1 MKLRARELCEMGDK
15 LFSAR
20 LQLVSFWQECAENF
34 YPERADFTHSRS
46 LGTDFASHLMSGA
59 PVLARR
65 ELADQFGA
73 MLRPKGKE
81 WFGMVPDDKELSES
95 RESKEFMDYL
105 VKAQRAAMYD
115 GSAMLTRAT
124 KEADNDFACFGQA
137 ALTVELDMDRM
148 ILLYKTH
155 HLRDV
160 AWSENDY
167 GEKDYIHRKWKMQ
180 ARNLCNKYKEKV
192 PAKIHEMAKT
202 EPFKELEVR
211 HIVVPYDD
219 YDATKPGKGNV
230 NGKFKFWSMIV
241 LKDEDAVL
249 SEKPVIDHQYI
260 IPRWQTVSG
269 SQYAHSPAT
278 VIALP
283 DARLLQRITF
293 TLLEAGEK
301 ATNPPM
307 LAVQEAIRSDIALYA
322 GGITWADAE
331 YDERL
336 GEILRPLNMDKS
348 GLSFGHEMAD
358 RHEAMIKRAFFL
370 DQIQL
375 PPFDGAA
382 MTATEI
388 RARTEEYIRAALP
401 LFEPLEAEYNEAL
414 CEKTFNI
421 LKWNGAFGSK
431 EDWPEDLLTADLKW
445 QFQSP
450 LADAAGKTDAITFQ
464 ESANILAIAAQIDP
478 NLKAEW
484 DVREDFRKA
493 LRAVKATVVDEA
505 TSEEAQS
512 AANEMSQLQQGIG
525 LASAGGQAAAQMGKA
540 VESFSTLQG
549 VAA

>member
-1 MKLRARELCEMGDK
+1 MKLRARELCDMGDK
-15 LFSAR
+15 LFANR
-20 LQLVSFWQECAENF
+20 GQLMSLWQELADNF
-34 YPERADFTHSRS
+34 YPERADFTTSRS
-46 LGTDFASHLMSGA
+46 LGSEFASHLMSGA

-65 ELADQFGA
+65 ELADQFGS

-81 WFGMVPDDKELSES
+81 WFSIVPDDMEMQEK
-95 RESKEFMDYL
+95 RESKDFLDGI
-105 VKAQRAAMYD
+105 VKIQRAAMYD
-115 GSAMLTRAT
+115 GAAMLTRAT
-124 KEADNDFACFGQA
+124 KEADNDFATFGQA
-137 ALTVELDMDRM
+137 VLTAELDLDRM
-148 ILLYKTH
+148 TLIYRTH

-180 ARNLCNKYKEKV
+180 ARNICSKYGSKV
-192 PAKIHEMAKT
+192 PAKIHELAKK

-211 HIVVPYDD
+211 HIVVPYDEYD
-219 YDATKPGKGNV
+219 YQPEKPVRNA
-230 NGKFKFWSMIV
+230 GKFKFMSMIV

-249 SEKPVIDHQYI
+249 SEKPVFDHQYI

-322 GGITWADAE
+322 GGITWADSE

-336 GEILRPLNMDKS
+336 GEVLRPLSMDKS
-348 GLSFGHEMAD
+348 GLSFGSEMAD
-358 RHEAMIKRAFFL
+358 RYENMIKRAFFL

-421 LKWNGAFGSK
+421 LKWNGAFGSQN
-431 EDWPEDLLTADLKW
+431 DWPEDMLSADLKW

-464 ESANILAIAAQIDP
+464 ESAQLLAQAAQIDP
-478 NLKAEW
+478 KLAAEW
-484 DVREDFRKA
+484 DIRSDFRKA
-493 LRAVKATVVDEA
+493 LRSLKASVVDEQS
-505 TSEEAQS
+505 SEDAQAEA
-512 AANEMSQLQQGIG
+512 AMMEQLQQGIG